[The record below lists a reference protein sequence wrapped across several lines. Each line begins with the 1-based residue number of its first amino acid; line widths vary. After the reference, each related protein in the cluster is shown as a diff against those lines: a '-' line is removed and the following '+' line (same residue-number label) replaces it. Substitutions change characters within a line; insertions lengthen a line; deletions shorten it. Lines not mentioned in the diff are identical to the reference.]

1 MGKYKVQGSYDS
13 STGVRQLVF
22 TPVTFL
28 ASIPILNIV
37 LLILIIIYWKSI
49 LTVLAALLAFSLIF
63 AFIKLYNDDY
73 DGDEKPWKTRLLVY
87 ALIIGI
93 VGAPFGWLMNQL
105 HGDPDAKPKTEETA
119 ATPSTETNPNNSG
132 TNTTPYAPD
141 TATTA
146 ESNEAADTSMA
157 GSHMEGWLPDDTVGS
172 APNVTPS
179 ELQEETPEEEVIT
192 HSGSPEYVPV
202 QPDQTQDAQAQEDQ
216 EPTLTTTTV
225 VGKTITRIITP
236 EAKLDY
242 RFYLALLVFILGVG
256 TVLWATLGSFF
267 KKKEP
272 KPTPAQE
279 AQLPKTSAPQTSA
292 PQHSAPQPTPAAPT
306 APKTQSK
313 PATTP
318 KGETRVYQ
326 HKTNGFC
333 EMEFQ
338 PTLSPAQIATL
349 QSKLQP
355 FREHSLL
362 VGNGRYKTVKIKVQD
377 TGNRIVNIAF
387 SDLPKVKGIAK
398 ELGYSVGSKVQ
409 KI

>member
-13 STGVRQLVF
+13 ATGVLQLVL
-22 TPVTFL
+22 TPVSAL

-49 LTVLAALLAFSLIF
+49 LTFLAALLAFSLIF
-63 AFIKLYNDDY
+63 AFIKFYNDDM
-73 DGDEKPWKTRLLVY
+73 DGDDKPWKTRLLVY
-87 ALIIGI
+87 AIIIGSI
-93 VGAPFGWLMNQL
+93 GAPFGWLMNKL
-105 HGDPDAKPKTEETA
+105 HGEPDAKPKTEETA
-119 ATPSTETNPNNSG
+119 GTPSTETNSNNSYAI
-132 TNTTPYAPD
+132 TPYASD
-141 TATTA
+141 TATTT
-146 ESNEAADTSMA
+146 ESDQADTLLDGA
-157 GSHMEGWLPDDTVGS
+157 RMEGWLPDDTVGS

-179 ELQEETPEEEVIT
+179 ELQEEAPAEEVIT
-192 HSGSPEYVPV
+192 HSGSPEYVPE
-202 QPDQTQDAQAQEDQ
+202 QPNQTQDAQNQKAI
-216 EPTLTTTTV
+216 EPTTTTV

-256 TVLWATLGSFF
+256 TVLWTTLGSFF

-272 KPTPAQE
+272 KPTPAKE
-279 AQLPKTSAPQTSA
+279 AQLSKISAPQASA
-292 PQHSAPQPTPAAPT
+292 PHASATQPTPAAPA
-306 APKTQSK
+306 APKTQST
-313 PATTP
+313 PTTTP
-318 KGETRVYQ
+318 KGETRIYQ

-349 QSKLQP
+349 QTKLLP

-398 ELGYSVGSKVQ
+398 EMGYSVGSKIH